1 MGEDG
6 AGGVEEAEDVCVEAV
21 VGFFWAGGRDFCRQ
35 RSVFCVCF
43 CVRAQGIGGFFPHFV
58 PCLLDRPFENVSRG
72 VDEDVEAA
80 ACAGV

>member
-1 MGEDG
+1 LLAHVGEDG

-21 VGFFWAGGRDFCRQ
+21 VGFFWAGEICQVRFLLLLRKEG
-35 RSVFCVCF
+35 SGHGVF
-43 CVRAQGIGGFFPHFV
+43 HL

-80 ACAGV
+80 YAGV